1 MNHEKFCSTSVYKKL
16 RNELDTQLYILRNT
30 KDKEAR
36 IGVQAEIAR
45 LRQLMKIKPK
55 NKQQ

>member
-1 MNHEKFCSTSVYKKL
+1 MNREKFCSTSAYKKL
-16 RNELDTQLYILRNT
+16 RNELDTLLYILRKT

-45 LRQLMKIKPK
+45 LRQLMKIEPK
-55 NKQQ
+55 NKQ